1 MTTFLWLLIAGTGG
15 IASGFLIA
23 VVFLRHHRSFSQN
36 STQTAFSPS
45 SEATTDPLP
54 EIPPHLQELLSGSV
68 DDVMTPRPQIQALDL
83 MDSPTRLRQSIAAG
97 HCLRLPV
104 YEDSLDHL
112 VGVLDLR
119 DVLRL
124 FSAKTFDADALRA
137 LLHPAYYIPAGTP
150 LLKQVQQFQADRQ
163 RLGFVVDEYG
173 ELQGQV
179 TLEDLVHEIATVLAS
194 RRSGLSE
201 TSPVAPAIPEAG
213 IVIDAGTSLRTLN
226 RRLGC
231 HFPLDGPK
239 TLSGL
244 IVEHLGDIPE
254 AGARCE
260 IAGYLV
266 EILQTKQHAIR
277 VVKLR
282 PDPKTLR
289 KNAALP
295 LQTPE
300 EQASS

>member
-1 MTTFLWLLIAGTGG
+1 MVLWFLIGG
-15 IASGFLIA
+15 ISGLIGGFFA
-23 VVFLRHHRSFSQN
+23 AAAFLRNRHTFSQRFL
-36 STQTAFSPS
+36 QTVSPPFSETAS
-45 SEATTDPLP
+45 SIPP

-68 DDVMTPRPQIQALDL
+68 NDVMTPRPQIQALDL
-83 MDSPTRLRQSIAAG
+83 TGAPTQLRQGIAVG
-97 HCLRLPV
+97 NHLRLPV
-104 YEDSLDHL
+104 YEDSLDHIA
-112 VGVLDLR
+112 GVLDLR
-119 DVLRL
+119 DALRP
-124 FSAKTFDADALRA
+124 FSTQTFDADTLRA
-137 LLHPAYYIPAGTP
+137 LLHPAYYIPTGTP
-150 LLKQVQQFQADRQ
+150 LLKQVQQFQTDRQ

-173 ELQGQV
+173 ELQGLV
-179 TLEDLVHEIATVLAS
+179 TLEDLLHEIATVLAS
-194 RRSGLSE
+194 LRSRADE
-201 TSPVAPAIPEAG
+201 ASPIAPAIPETG
-213 IVIDAGTSLRTLN
+213 IVIDAGTPLRTLN

-254 AGARCE
+254 AATRCK

-282 PDPKTLR
+282 PCPATSR

>member
-1 MTTFLWLLIAGTGG
+1 M
-15 IASGFLIA
+15 
-23 VVFLRHHRSFSQN
+23 
-36 STQTAFSPS
+36 
-45 SEATTDPLP
+45 
-54 EIPPHLQELLSGSV
+54 PPHLQELLNGSV
-68 DDVMTPRPQIQALDL
+68 DDVMTPRPQIQALNLADA
-83 MDSPTRLRQSIAAG
+83 PTCLRQGIAIG
-97 HCLRLPV
+97 HYSRLPV
-104 YEDSLDHL
+104 YEDSLDQI

-119 DVLRL
+119 DALRL
-124 FSAKTFDADALRA
+124 FSVHASTQTSVQTPDAEALRA

-173 ELQGQV
+173 ELQGLV
-179 TLEDLVHEIATVLAS
+179 TLEDLTHEIAAVLAS
-194 RRSGLSE
+194 FRSGSNE
-201 TSPVAPAIPEAG
+201 ASPAVPAIPESG
-213 IVIDAGTSLRTLN
+213 IVIDAGTALRTLN

-282 PDPKTLR
+282 PSPATPH
-289 KNAALP
+289 KNAALS